1 MYPNYIKNLLQIED
15 VIVKKV
21 SHGLFNTTFI
31 MLETKPKAHTCPKCS
46 NLTSRIHDYRL
57 QKIKH
62 VPFGINSSILIL
74 KKRRYAC
81 SCGKRFYEN
90 YSWLPRYQRMT
101 RHLIMYICHQLRET
115 VSYTHV
121 AKQANVSIFTVIRT
135 FNRIN
140 YPKPSKL
147 PEVLC
152 IDEFRGNAETGKFQC
167 ILVNGAKNYQSVI
180 DILPDRKQ
188 SHLCNY
194 FLSIPRKN

>member
-1 MYPNYIKNLLQIED
+1 
-15 VIVKKV
+15 
-21 SHGLFNTTFI
+21 

-90 YSWLPRYQRMT
+90 YSWLSWYQRMT

-121 AKQANVSIFTVIRT
+121 AKQANVSIFTAIRT

-152 IDEFRGNAETGKFQC
+152 TDEFRGNNLIYANISLAYLEK
-167 ILVNGAKNYQSVI
+167 I
-180 DILPDRKQ
+180 DWKPIF
-188 SHLCNY
+188 CN
-194 FLSIPRKN
+194 